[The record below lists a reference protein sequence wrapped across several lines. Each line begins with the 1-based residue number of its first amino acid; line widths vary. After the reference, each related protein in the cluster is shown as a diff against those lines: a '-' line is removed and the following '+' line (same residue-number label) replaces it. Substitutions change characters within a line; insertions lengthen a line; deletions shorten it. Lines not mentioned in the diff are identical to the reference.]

1 MIALSEGVYLFTRA
15 KLSSVNGSAGQLG
28 RACYH
33 VTMSKHPDIIIVG
46 AGLSGL
52 MAAWRSLD
60 VNPDLTVQMLEQSD
74 KIAGDHTW
82 SFNLTDVP
90 QDLRD
95 WLTPFI
101 AHQWDSYDV
110 KFPKRQRR
118 LDIPYCTGNSE
129 SLRKC
134 VQPLIESG
142 RLQVRLNTPVA
153 ELSANEVKL
162 EGGEV
167 LTTKCVLDARGFK
180 PNDDVFLGY
189 QKFVGHVIKTK
200 SPHGLSRPII
210 MDATVEQL
218 GGYRFVYCLPFSETE
233 VLVEDT
239 YYTDGPELNSQEID
253 ARIKDYI
260 RDNLGVRDYDV
271 ARREKGILPI
281 TLAVG
286 DDYGTDVTSAHTEPV
301 RLGMTGGYYHAVTGY
316 SFPEALKSAC
326 VVSDMIE
333 QNWPD
338 FAEKLQHEMA
348 YHRVDH
354 YHEENFL
361 RLLNRMLF
369 KAAKPE
375 KRYAVLERFYGLS
388 EGIVERFYR
397 NRLSKKDKLRILIG
411 KPPVPVHKALHNFSE
426 KAFIRRQRDARK

>member
-1 MIALSEGVYLFTRA
+1 
-15 KLSSVNGSAGQLG
+15 
-28 RACYH
+28 
-33 VTMSKHPDIIIVG
+33 
-46 AGLSGL
+46 

-60 VNPDLTVQMLEQSD
+60 VNPHLRVQIVEASD
-74 KIAGDHTW
+74 HLAGDHTW
-82 SFNLTDVP
+82 SFNLTDIREEF
-90 QDLRD
+90 RD
-95 WLTPFI
+95 WLKPFI
-101 AHQWDSYDV
+101 AHQWNSYDV
-110 KFPKRQRR
+110 KFPKRERT
-118 LDIPYCTGNSE
+118 LGITYCTGNSE
-129 SLRKC
+129 TLRAC
-134 VQPLIESG
+134 VQTHIDSG
-142 RLQVRLNTPVA
+142 RLQVSLNTSVA
-153 ELSANEVKL
+153 QLSADSVIL
-162 EGGEV
+162 ENGDV
-167 LTTKCVLDARGFK
+167 LSAKCVLDARGFK
-180 PNDDVFLGY
+180 PSDDVVLGY

-200 SPHGLSRPII
+200 APHGLSRPII

-218 GGYRFVYCLPFSETE
+218 GGYRFVYCLPYSETE

-239 YYTDGPELNSQEID
+239 YYTDGADLNSQEVD

-260 RDNLGVRDYDV
+260 RDNLGVDHHEV
-271 ARREKGILPI
+271 VRREKGILPI
-281 TLAVG
+281 TLSVDEA
-286 DDYGTDVTSAHTEPV
+286 YGTDVSEAHSAPV

-333 QNWPD
+333 QHWPD

-354 YHEENFL
+354 YHEESFL

-397 NRLSKKDKLRILIG
+397 NRLTKKDKLRILIG
-411 KPPVPVHKALHNFSE
+411 KPPVPVSKALHNFSE
-426 KAFIRRQRDARK
+426 KAFIKRQRETRK